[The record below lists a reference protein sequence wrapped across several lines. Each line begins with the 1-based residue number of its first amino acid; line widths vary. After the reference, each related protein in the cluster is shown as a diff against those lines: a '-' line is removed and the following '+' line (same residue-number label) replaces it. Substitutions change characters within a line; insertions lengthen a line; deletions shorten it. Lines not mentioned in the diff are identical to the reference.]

1 MTTGALVMM
10 CLALCITWGGAM
22 VCINIAMK
30 RSRAKKHK

>member
-10 CLALCITWGGAM
+10 CAALCITWGGAM

-30 RSRAKKHK
+30 KSSAKKQK